1 RRRTTERRLEETTAD
16 LARLDDLISEVQS
29 QVRSLARQRKRA
41 ERHTELTAR
50 RFTAELTLASREM
63 QAWRTELDQLEESVR
78 SLRDALPKL
87 ELAVAEAEA
96 ARETAHATRAAG
108 EARRAEL
115 GRIVSARQQE
125 VMRLESELRVAEERH
140 GNAVLRRQR
149 AEEERRSGEQLGSR
163 LTEDHASARGE
174 RARVETEL
182 AAALEELARRSA
194 MEESARTALADAR
207 RAHEEIERLIA
218 NAQDGMRRATLEHET
233 AQLADTVELAQAEA
247 EHAARLVDEHTRAV
261 EQAEL
266 ASLAARQAADEART
280 AEAAARGDLRIA
292 DEQVVS
298 LEGKMHALEA
308 LERERVG
315 LAPAAARLLH
325 ERDRFGDGAI
335 LGPLSD
341 FVTAGTSGAATV

>member
-115 GRIVSARQQE
+115 GRIVSARQQD

-218 NAQDGMRRATLEHET
+218 NAQDGMRRATLDRESAEREQEELSRRADALEHET
-233 AQLADTVELAQAEA
+233 AQLADTVEL
-247 EHAARLVDEHTRAV
+247 
-261 EQAEL
+261 
-266 ASLAARQAADEART
+266 
-280 AEAAARGDLRIA
+280 
-292 DEQVVS
+292 
-298 LEGKMHALEA
+298 
-308 LERERVG
+308 
-315 LAPAAARLLH
+315 
-325 ERDRFGDGAI
+325 
-335 LGPLSD
+335 
-341 FVTAGTSGAATV
+341 